1 MTPTLDSQD
10 QFGSSNE
17 MSWNLNGDYSYSPDA
32 YFGEES
38 YDYFGFP
45 SGSGTLSAQGFDAG
59 FGTKTSGND
68 LMDWSTTI
76 GTTAPTYTVPL
87 APSST
92 TYSSGSYLSSPELGS
107 FNDEFISPAALGAE
121 TDNESLSSSK
131 RGADETSTIASEPSR
146 PSKKQCSSKVS
157 TAKASKEKPSSKSK
171 PKSSKSSKAASASAA
186 AASATSGHGGNH
198 NIQLRTASRKPK
210 TNASPK
216 SSSPAE
222 EEDDDEEALTNEE
235 KRARQS
241 HNAVEKQYRN
251 RLNMQ
256 FERLLA
262 VLPADQQAEAR
273 DRHHI
278 KGGSSSDADDK
289 RMSKAEVLDM
299 ARRRIRALE
308 EERLALQEERKGL
321 IENVSEMQR
330 AVVRQRMQM
339 AGQA

>member
-1 MTPTLDSQD
+1 
-10 QFGSSNE
+10 
-17 MSWNLNGDYSYSPDA
+17 MSWNLNGDFSYSPDA

-45 SGSGTLSAQGFDAG
+45 SGSGTLTAQGFDVG
-59 FGTKTSGND
+59 FGTKSSGND

-87 APSST
+87 APPST
-92 TYSSGSYLSSPELGS
+92 TYSSASYLSSPELGS
-107 FNDEFISPAALGAE
+107 FNDEFISPAALGTE
-121 TDNESLSSSK
+121 TDNESLTSSK
-131 RGADETSTIASEPSR
+131 RGAEETATVSESTR
-146 PSKKQCSSKVS
+146 PSKKQCSSKTS
-157 TAKASKEKPSSKSK
+157 SSPKASTTKAARDKSTSKSK
-171 PKSSKSSKAASASAA
+171 PKASKTSKSASAA
-186 AASATSGHGGNH
+186 AAAAAAPATSGHGGNH

-210 TNASPK
+210 TSASPK
-216 SSSPAE
+216 SASPAE
-222 EEDDDEEALTNEE
+222 EEDDDDEALTNEE

-273 DRHHI
+273 DRHHM
-278 KGGSSSDADDK
+278 KGSGSSVGDADDK

-330 AVVRQRMQM
+330 AVVHQRMQM
-339 AGQA
+339 AARA